1 MTSLSYNSKK
11 GMIKMGMNCIN
22 PVSNLIFNPDN
33 NNYCRCQCRVNMI
46 DVVNDSVTFG
56 TERQYSTHLICR
68 NCNHYVFLANSQNM
82 HLSVE
87 LADIPEKY
95 QNAVTALNKILAYVH
110 DLVKASVS
118 IDITDIETIEKYAKR
133 GLGEKH

>member
-1 MTSLSYNSKK
+1 
-11 GMIKMGMNCIN
+11 MGMNCIN

-33 NNYCRCQCRVNMI
+33 DNYCRCQCRVNMI

-56 TERQYSTHLICR
+56 TERQYNTHLICR

-95 QNAVTALNKILAYVH
+95 QNAITALNSILAFIQ
-110 DLVKASVS
+110 DLKINGFVV
-118 IDITDIETIEKYAKR
+118 DLTDLQTIIQYALK
-133 GLGEKH
+133 GLGEKQ